1 MFRVLDKNRRELR
14 NDHQIIFR
22 NADVVRRDDTG
33 LRALAELA
41 DLLSQIIPSLP
52 DGRKIMGVPLLP
64 IWLLLTSILGP
75 IGESTCLTT
84 YKDTFELARV
94 NTEFL
99 ISQRKEAKEISGG
112 PCTVSEMEYA
122 HKVTWKHPGTS
133 DSKGKASVGTG
144 DRFSCTSNGAKAQLP
159 VRIESEILQQL
170 KKTVFSRLY
179 NLMNP
184 KFDDGFIKGTEEKYL
199 QQLDSLILDLGNL
212 HSGMEETTKDTH
224 ALDALRQKDPSSTA
238 GSKNNFFKIFK
249 DFHDI
254 HTVLKSGMKLGQND
268 VNSRANETVYRLIF
282 CLSDAL
288 TEYLSILEKHPWV
301 NLQAL
306 TESLNEG
313 DNWMVL
319 FHYVMGK
326 FTPTTG
332 PAGVFLTYEFKKRI
346 RLNGFTEEIHGLLD
360 TVSEGNPSSPDAY
373 HHFVKSAITELALH
387 ITKNP
392 ASTEDNI
399 PAISWQLTQLRLKVD
414 LVHYFFRFLVNNH
427 GSQIIR
433 ELKTEPFYPKLQG
446 IDKSFKL
453 LHDVLQVGEYKLA
466 ELIKLLNYESSLN
479 SPKVKDVP
487 TTLYLTGM
495 HKIRAKS
502 KLPSSVDSQINEAKG
517 RQIIGLLESPTG
529 SSSLKADNSEA
540 LIERNQEMKRISE
553 FWDPQSKTSW
563 MESLLN
569 QPIANKLDHLTAE
582 TLIDHPS
589 QAPETEKI
597 SQLLNG
603 DLGPEFQIALPIIKQ
618 TRMVVKDFD
627 LIRGSGESLLRKK
640 SYLKNLVDNPIG
652 LDAGSK

>member
-1 MFRVLDKNRRELR
+1 MR
-14 NDHQIIFR
+14 
-22 NADVVRRDDTG
+22 VRRRTG
-33 LRALAELA
+33 RKPNVTLT
-41 DLLSQIIPSLP
+41 DQTI
-52 DGRKIMGVPLLP
+52 KIMGVPLLP

-144 DRFSCTSNGAKAQLP
+144 VTC
-159 VRIESEILQQL
+159 
-170 KKTVFSRLY
+170 
-179 NLMNP
+179 
-184 KFDDGFIKGTEEKYL
+184 TEEKYL

-360 TVSEGNPSSPDAY
+360 SESNDYCVVQS
-373 HHFVKSAITELALH
+373 HHQVYS
-387 ITKNP
+387 
-392 ASTEDNI
+392 
-399 PAISWQLTQLRLKVD
+399 
-414 LVHYFFRFLVNNH
+414 
-427 GSQIIR
+427 
-433 ELKTEPFYPKLQG
+433 ELKQITPLC
-446 IDKSFKL
+446 
-453 LHDVLQVGEYKLA
+453 
-466 ELIKLLNYESSLN
+466 LILS
-479 SPKVKDVP
+479 
-487 TTLYLTGM
+487 
-495 HKIRAKS
+495 
-502 KLPSSVDSQINEAKG
+502 
-517 RQIIGLLESPTG
+517 
-529 SSSLKADNSEA
+529 
-540 LIERNQEMKRISE
+540 
-553 FWDPQSKTSW
+553 
-563 MESLLN
+563 
-569 QPIANKLDHLTAE
+569 
-582 TLIDHPS
+582 
-589 QAPETEKI
+589 
-597 SQLLNG
+597 
-603 DLGPEFQIALPIIKQ
+603 
-618 TRMVVKDFD
+618 
-627 LIRGSGESLLRKK
+627 
-640 SYLKNLVDNPIG
+640 
-652 LDAGSK
+652 

>member
-1 MFRVLDKNRRELR
+1 
-14 NDHQIIFR
+14 
-22 NADVVRRDDTG
+22 
-33 LRALAELA
+33 
-41 DLLSQIIPSLP
+41 
-52 DGRKIMGVPLLP
+52 MGVPLLP

-144 DRFSCTSNGAKAQLP
+144 ADHAAQ
-159 VRIESEILQQL
+159 ILQQL
-170 KKTVFSRLY
+170 KKTVFSRFY
-179 NLMNP
+179 NPMNP

-199 QQLDSLILDLGNL
+199 QQLDSPFILDLGNL

-254 HTVLKSGMKLGQND
+254 HTVLKI
-268 VNSRANETVYRLIF
+268 RNETWPKR
-282 CLSDAL
+282 C
-288 TEYLSILEKHPWV
+288 
-301 NLQAL
+301 
-306 TESLNEG
+306 
-313 DNWMVL
+313 
-319 FHYVMGK
+319 
-326 FTPTTG
+326 
-332 PAGVFLTYEFKKRI
+332 VFLTYEFKKRI

-360 TVSEGNPSSPDAY
+360 ILNEENWRKVENLYLVMRIELQPLGKMLPNANIRPDPRDIGKWEKIKIC
-373 HHFVKSAITELALH
+373 FSLQQTL
-387 ITKNP
+387 
-392 ASTEDNI
+392 
-399 PAISWQLTQLRLKVD
+399 
-414 LVHYFFRFLVNNH
+414 
-427 GSQIIR
+427 
-433 ELKTEPFYPKLQG
+433 YPKLQG

-563 MESLLN
+563 MESL
-569 QPIANKLDHLTAE
+569 
-582 TLIDHPS
+582 
-589 QAPETEKI
+589 KI
-597 SQLLNG
+597 SL
-603 DLGPEFQIALPIIKQ
+603 
-618 TRMVVKDFD
+618 
-627 LIRGSGESLLRKK
+627 
-640 SYLKNLVDNPIG
+640 
-652 LDAGSK
+652 

>member
-1 MFRVLDKNRRELR
+1 
-14 NDHQIIFR
+14 
-22 NADVVRRDDTG
+22 
-33 LRALAELA
+33 
-41 DLLSQIIPSLP
+41 
-52 DGRKIMGVPLLP
+52 MGVPLLP

-360 TVSEGNPSSPDAY
+360 ILNEENWRKVENLYLVMRIELQPLGKMLPNANIRPDPRDIGKWEKIKNLFFITAVSEGNPSSPDAY

>member
-1 MFRVLDKNRRELR
+1 
-14 NDHQIIFR
+14 
-22 NADVVRRDDTG
+22 
-33 LRALAELA
+33 
-41 DLLSQIIPSLP
+41 
-52 DGRKIMGVPLLP
+52 MGVSLLP
-64 IWLLLTSILGP
+64 IWLLITSILGP

-94 NTEFL
+94 DTEFL

-112 PCTVSEMEYA
+112 PCTISEMEYA

-144 DRFSCTSNGAKAQLP
+144 ADHAAR
-159 VRIESEILQQL
+159 ILQQL
-170 KKTVFSRLY
+170 KETVFSRLY

-184 KFDDGFIKGTEEKYL
+184 KFGDGFIKGTEEKYL
-199 QQLDSLILDLGNL
+199 RQLDLLILDLGNL

-238 GSKNNFFKIFK
+238 GSKNNFSKIFK
-249 DFHDI
+249 DMHDI

-346 RLNGFTEEIHGLLD
+346 RLNGFTEEIHGLLNILNEENWRKVENLYLVMRIELQPLGKMLPNANIRPD
-360 TVSEGNPSSPDAY
+360 PRDIDKWEKIKNLFFITAVSEGNPSSPDAY

-414 LVHYFFRFLVNNH
+414 LVHYFFQFLVNNH

-466 ELIKLLNYESSLN
+466 ELIKLLNYESSLK
-479 SPKVKDVP
+479 SPEVKDVP

-495 HKIRAKS
+495 NNIRAKS

-529 SSSLKADNSEA
+529 SSSLEADNSEA

-582 TLIDHPS
+582 TLIDHPA

-618 TRMVVKDFD
+618 TRMIVKEFD
-627 LIRGSGESLLRKK
+627 LIRYSGESLLRKK

-652 LDAGSK
+652 LTAGSK